1 MKKKRK
7 RGKGRGKGRERR
19 KGKGKEEEGGE
30 KWDEEREKGW
40 KGGMEGKRCK
50 RDGKKHNFLNSIRNA

>member
-1 MKKKRK
+1 MKKKEKGGREGEREGK
-7 RGKGRGKGRERR
+7 GERGKD
-19 KGKGKEEEGGE
+19 EEGGE